1 VKSLDRKL
9 LRDTRLAAGRL
20 LAIAGILAVGVACY
34 IEMQSAYDNLTAARD
49 RFYAECRMADFS
61 IELKKLPV
69 AELAGLRQIAEIA
82 ELQPRIG
89 FFATVDIEH
98 QPQLLNAQ
106 VLSLPDRRT
115 RVLNDIRLRRG
126 SYFTPHR
133 DNEVIVIDSFARQ
146 HALRPGDTIHLIL
159 NHTRQELFIV
169 GTAISSEFVY
179 LVGPGSVVPDPEH
192 FGVFY
197 LKQSFAEEVFDF
209 SGAANQVLGRLT
221 PEARGRADD
230 VLRRAEVRLQPYGVV
245 ATTPLR
251 DQPSNR
257 YLSEEINGLATFTT
271 VLPAIFLTVAAMVLN
286 ILMTRWTEQQRT
298 LVGTL
303 KATGYS
309 DVQVAGHFLKFG
321 LLVGL
326 AGGAAGSALGYG
338 LAHWITGVY
347 GQFYEFPA
355 LENRFYPG
363 TTLLAVGASVACSVL
378 GSLHGAHQVLRLSP
392 AEAMRP
398 RPPLRGGAI
407 FLERFGWLWRRLSFG
422 WRMVLRDVSRQR
434 VRTLAGMFAAA
445 MGTCIL
451 VTGLTLNL
459 ALRHLID
466 FQFRLVQRSDM
477 DLAFKDERGLEAL
490 DEARR
495 WPGVDWA
502 EPLLDVSCT
511 LVNGPYS
518 HRGSVQGLL
527 PQARLT
533 MPRDAHGRR
542 VPIPSTGLAMTN
554 MLADKLHVAPGDWIE
569 IHPTQGA
576 RRVQRTQVVH
586 IVDGYIGLAVYAD
599 WHYLNRLVDEA
610 AALNGVQLAVDPRPQ
625 SMQAL
630 HRHLKQL
637 SGVQAVRSRQ
647 DTIRNLNDT
656 ILKVQSIFIGIL
668 IAFAGILF
676 FGSVLN
682 TSLINLAERQTEVA
696 TFRVLGYGPW
706 EVGGLFLRES
716 MVVNVLGLLLGC
728 PLGFYLSRLMAA
740 IYNTELVRI
749 PVLLSPAV
757 YVTTLILG
765 ALFALLAHA
774 VVQRSIHRFDWLA
787 ALKVKE

>member
-1 VKSLDRKL
+1 MKSLDRKL

-34 IEMQSAYDNLTAARD
+34 IEMQSAYDNLTAARE

-61 IELKKLPV
+61 LELKKVPV

-82 ELQPRIG
+82 ELQPRIR
-89 FFATVDIEH
+89 FYATVDIEH
-98 QPQLLNAQ
+98 KAELLNAQ

-115 RVLNDIRLRRG
+115 SVLNDIRLRRG
-126 SYFTPHR
+126 GYFTPQR
-133 DNEVIVIDSFARQ
+133 DNEVIVIDSFARK
-146 HALRPGDTIHLIL
+146 HGLHPGGKIHLIL
-159 NHTRQELFIV
+159 NNTRQELFIV

-179 LVGPGSVVPDPEH
+179 LVGPGSLVPDPEH

-209 SGAANQVLGRLT
+209 RGAANQVLGRLT
-221 PEARGRADD
+221 SEARGRPDD
-230 VLRRAEVRLQPYGVV
+230 VLRRAEVRLQPFGVV
-245 ATTPLR
+245 TTTPLR

-271 VLPAIFLTVAAMVLN
+271 ILPMIFLTVAAMVLN

-303 KATGYS
+303 KAVGYS
-309 DVQVAGHFLKFG
+309 DLQVAAHFLKFG

-347 GQFYEFPA
+347 AQFYEFPA

-363 TTLLAVGASVACSVL
+363 TTLVAVAASVACSVL
-378 GSLHGAHQVLRLSP
+378 GSLHGARQVLRLSP

-398 RPPLRGGAI
+398 RPPLQGGAI
-407 FLERFGWLWRRLSFG
+407 FLERLHWLWRPLSFG
-422 WRMVLRDVSRQR
+422 WRMVLRDVTRQR

-451 VTGLTLNL
+451 VTGLNLNL
-459 ALRHLID
+459 ALRHLIE
-466 FQFRLVQRSDM
+466 FQFELVQRSDM
-477 DLAFKDERGLEAL
+477 DLVFKDERGREAL

-502 EPLLDVSCT
+502 EPLLEVSCT
-511 LVNGPYS
+511 FVNGPYA
-518 HRGSVQGLL
+518 HRGAVQGLR
-527 PQARLT
+527 PDARLT
-533 MPRDAHGRR
+533 IPRDTHGRR
-542 VPIPSTGLAMTN
+542 VPIPSSGLAMTR
-554 MLADKLHVAPGDWIE
+554 MLAEKLHVGPGDWIE
-569 IHPTQGA
+569 IRPTQGA
-576 RRVQRTQVVH
+576 RRVQHVQVVH

-599 WHYLNRLVDEA
+599 WHFLNRLVDEA
-610 AALNGVQLAVDPRPQ
+610 AALNGVQLALDQRPENLR
-625 SMQAL
+625 AL

-637 SGVQAVRSRQ
+637 SGVQGISTRQ

-668 IAFAGILF
+668 IGFAGVIF

-682 TSLINLAERQTEVA
+682 SSLINLAERQTEVA

-716 MVVNVLGLLLGC
+716 MVVNVLGMLLGC

-749 PVLLSPAV
+749 PIWFSPGA
-757 YVTTLILG
+757 TTILLG
-765 ALFALLAHA
+765 ALFALMAHA
-774 VVQRSIHRFDWLA
+774 VVQRSIHRLDWLA